1 MTYEPDLD
9 PIRKSSREADRFN
22 TAWMKNGEK
31 LTWLQRIGFAVF
43 SFLLVTF
50 GVLFGSIAASGIR
63 SGNVLGAVG
72 WSIPTLIF
80 IVPGIMGL
88 RNVLRFPPV
97 NRN

>member
-9 PIRKSSREADRFN
+9 PIRKSSRETNRFN
-22 TAWMKNGEK
+22 IAWMKNGGK
-31 LTWLQRIGFAVF
+31 LTWLQRIGFAAI

-50 GVLFGSIAASGIR
+50 GVVFGTIAASGVR
-63 SGNVLGAVG
+63 SGNVLEAIG

-80 IVPGIMGL
+80 VVPGLIGL

-97 NRN
+97 HRN